1 MTKDRNHTTLFHE
14 DSDVGDDAGGTIGT
28 VANQRGIGSVIL
40 PMNDGWIKLPRAIVD
55 MWMFRNGDYL
65 KIWIY
70 LLCTAN
76 YRPSKANVGG
86 EFMTIERGQVLTSI
100 RSLAKA
106 TGTTEKQVRT
116 FLLLGHKSGTIR
128 AKKGTGATV
137 VTIIDYDGL
146 EGRSDSEGHTKGTAR
161 AHEGHYHKKEEGRKK
176 NYTITD
182 TIDRGATLS
191 RSRPRSQDE
200 ATAYFVEI
208 GSTPE
213 EGATFWDHFESN
225 GWKVG
230 GKTAMKNWQSA
241 AKNWVRRNNTNQ
253 RANNGKRSK
262 GERSVAAG
270 TPDSLFR
277 LARLERPD
285 RRGGIGALE
294 LDSSNGRTLGIG
306 PPNDNRS
313 EPAQLLLGRI
323 DGNEL

>member
-40 PMNDGWIKLPRAIVD
+40 PMNDGWVKFPRAIVD

-86 EFMTIERGQVLTSI
+86 EFITIERGQVLTSI

-116 FLLLGHKSGTIR
+116 FILLGHKSGTIR

-137 VTIIDYDGL
+137 ITIIDYDGL
-146 EGRSDSEGHTKGTAR
+146 EGRSDSEGHRKGTAR
-161 AHEGHYHKKEEGRKK
+161 AHEGHYHKKEEVRKK

-182 TIDRGATLS
+182 TIDRGAK
-191 RSRPRSQDE
+191 SRPRSQDE

-208 GSTPE
+208 GSTAE

-230 GKTAMKNWQSA
+230 GKTAMKNWHSA
-241 AKNWVRRNNTNQ
+241 AKNWVRRSNKQNGNT
-253 RANNGKRSK
+253 NGKRSK
-262 GERSVAAG
+262 GDRSLAAG
-270 TPDSLFR
+270 TPESLRR
-277 LARLERPD
+277 LLELERP
-285 RRGGIGALE
+285 GGRERPIPLALAE
-294 LDSSNGRTLGIG
+294 SNGRALGIS
-306 PPNDNRS
+306 PENDS
-313 EPAQLLLGRI
+313 TGTHP
-323 DGNEL
+323 ELPFR